1 MRDRHPRSPSSEA
14 LARPRAP
21 AQVSRLCVS
30 GPSAPRDTAA
40 RRPGADWM
48 DAWVVKPQ
56 RR

>member
-21 AQVSRLCVS
+21 AQVSRLCVG
-30 GPSAPRDTAA
+30 GPGAPRDTAA
-40 RRPGADWM
+40 RRPAGDWM